1 MSTRLL
7 DEMRDLMRRRHYSI
21 HTERAYRD
29 WVRRYARFHNMQ
41 SRDDLR
47 PGEEKIEAFLT
58 YLARDRQ
65 VAASTQNQAMNAL
78 VFLYKHVLKQP
89 LSGEINADR
98 ARRKVKIPVVLT
110 REETARVI
118 VLMPGVHQ
126 LIVKLLYGSG
136 LRITE
141 CLRLRVQDVDLE
153 MKALTVRNGK
163 GDKDRVTTFPDMLV
177 QPLKE
182 HLVRVKVIH
191 EQDVEEGHGQVYL
204 PHALARKYPHADKDW
219 RWQYVFP
226 AGHRSI
232 DPRSGQARRHHLDP
246 SPTNKAIAKAIRQTG
261 IDKRVSAHT
270 FRHSFATHLLQR
282 GTDIRTIQTLLGHT
296 HVSTTMISLTSC
308 SKAATESG
316 AHSTTSPSGTDSLSP
331 SIVFSRLASGQPW
344 RIVPWPAV

>member
-7 DEMRDLMRRRHYSI
+7 DEVRNLMRRRHYSI

-29 WVRRYARFHNMQ
+29 WIKRYVRFHNMR

-47 PGEEKIEAFLT
+47 HGEEKIEAFLT
-58 YLARDRQ
+58 HLARDRQ

-78 VFLYKHVLKQP
+78 VFLYKHVLRQP

-98 ARRKVKIPVVLT
+98 ARRQRRIPVVLT

-118 VLMPGVHQ
+118 ASMSGVHQ
-126 LIVKLLYGSG
+126 LVVKLLYGSG

-141 CLRLRVQDVDLE
+141 CLRLRIQDIDLE

-163 GDKDRVTTFPDMLV
+163 GNKDRVTTFPERLA

-182 HLVRVKVIH
+182 HCMRVKVIH
-191 EQDVEEGHGQVYL
+191 EQDLDEGHGRVYL

-232 DPRSGQARRHHLDP
+232 DPRSGLTRRHHLDP
-246 SPTNKAIAKAIRQTG
+246 SPINKAIAKAVRQTG
-261 IDKRVSAHT
+261 VGKRVSAHT

-282 GTDIRTIQTLLGHT
+282 GTDIRTIQALMGHAD
-296 HVSTTMISLTSC
+296 VSTTMIYTHVL
-308 SKAATESG
+308 
-316 AHSTTSPSGTDSLSP
+316 
-331 SIVFSRLASGQPW
+331 
-344 RIVPWPAV
+344 

>member
-1 MSTRLL
+1 
-7 DEMRDLMRRRHYSI
+7 MRNLMRRRHYSI

-29 WVRRYARFHNMQ
+29 WVKRYVRFHNMQ

-47 PGEEKIEAFLT
+47 HGEEKIEAFLT
-58 YLARDRQ
+58 YLARDRR

-89 LSGEINADR
+89 LSGEINAER

-118 VLMPGVHQ
+118 ALMSGVHQ
-126 LIVKLLYGSG
+126 LIVKLLYDSG

-141 CLRLRVQDVDLE
+141 CLRLRVQDKDLE

-163 GDKDRVTTFPDMLV
+163 GDKDRITTFPEKLV

-191 EQDVEEGHGQVYL
+191 EQDLEEGCGQVYL
-204 PHALARKYPHADKDW
+204 PHADKEW
-219 RWQYVFP
+219 RRQYVFP

-232 DPRSGQARRHHLDP
+232 DPRPGQTRRHHLDP
-246 SPTNKAIAKAIRQTG
+246 SPINKAIATAILKTG
-261 IDKRVSAHT
+261 ISKRVSVHT
-270 FRHSFATHLLQR
+270 FRHSFATHLLHR
-282 GTDIRTIQTLLGHT
+282 GTDIRTIQALLGHA
-296 HVSTTMISLTSC
+296 HVSTIMIYTHVLQQ
-308 SKAATESG
+308 G
-316 AHSTTSPSGTDSLSP
+316 GHGVTSPLDD
-331 SIVFSRLASGQPW
+331 LAIGC
-344 RIVPWPAV
+344 